1 MGYGFPAAIGAKLGC
16 PEKEVFDIAG
26 DGSFQMNIQ
35 ELATAVINEV
45 AVKVI
50 VLNNGVLG
58 MVRQWQDLFY
68 EKRFSGT
75 TLTRIPDFV
84 KVAEAYG
91 ALGLRAT
98 KPSELEG
105 VLAEAIAS
113 DGPTVVDIIISPDE
127 KVSPMVPA
135 GASLSEIMEL
145 VGSSS
150 DEEASPMVSLGAS
163 KSEIF
168 ELEG

>member
-1 MGYGFPAAIGAKLGC
+1 
-16 PEKEVFDIAG
+16 
-26 DGSFQMNIQ
+26 
-35 ELATAVINEV
+35 
-45 AVKVI
+45 
-50 VLNNGVLG
+50 

-75 TLTRIPDFV
+75 TLTRIPDLV

-105 VLAEAIAS
+105 VLAEAIAA

-150 DEEASPMVSLGAS
+150 DENVSSSVSMVSEGAS
-163 KSEIF
+163 KSKSEIS